1 MDSRKIVPTAT
12 VNTAPE
18 TSLFCRK
25 ESKLFEVQT
34 LEWLEQNRPFE
45 KNKAYRIN
53 YFEIIWVKRGSG
65 VLSVDLEK
73 NNILT
78 DTLYCIAPGQ
88 LRMFQSICDLQG
100 YYIAL
105 SAELLHVLE
114 NQVDFDLLTAQYGG
128 GWNLPPIQADQETQ
142 CELEELMMKM
152 TREFKNSFPMKSEL
166 LKGYL
171 KIFMIYMS
179 RKMTVQITEPIHH
192 KDSEMVRKFMILLK
206 KNFATKKLV
215 ADYAEELCVTP
226 NYLNLIVKRIS
237 GYPVSHHIQQY
248 IILEAKR
255 QALHSGSRM
264 KEIADFLGFEDYA
277 HFSKFF
283 KNYSGMNF
291 SDFKKGLQSAA

>member
-1 MDSRKIVPTAT
+1 MDSPKITPAT
-12 VNTAPE
+12 VLDVTTEKIFSCPND
-18 TSLFCRK
+18 
-25 ESKLFEVQT
+25 SKLFEIQT

-45 KNKAYRIN
+45 QNKAYRTN
-53 YFEIIWVKRGSG
+53 SFEIIWVKKGSG
-65 VLSVDLEK
+65 VLSVDLQK
-73 NNILT
+73 NSILQ
-78 DTLYCIAPGQ
+78 DTIYCIAPRQ
-88 LRMFQSICDLQG
+88 LRLFQSINGMRG

-105 SAELLHVLE
+105 SAELLHTLE

-128 GWNLPPIQADQETQ
+128 GRNLPLVHTAQETLG
-142 CELEELMMKM
+142 ELEELVTKM
-152 TREFKNSFPMKSEL
+152 IREFQNTLPMKSEL

-179 RKMTVQITEPIHH
+179 RKITITEPIYH
-192 KDSEMVRKFMILLK
+192 KDSEMVRKFMTLLK

-226 NYLNLIVKRIS
+226 NYLNLIVKKIT

-255 QALHSGSRM
+255 QALYSGSRM

-291 SDFKKGLQSAA
+291 SNFKKGLQGAP